1 MGFYLPLNQ
10 WNKVITDGYKLFKLE
25 TYKILLYLEHEVFCW
40 IWKLYFKVKFM
51 LSFQLLSNPG
61 KSKTKQIIEKICSL
75 GCLNCIFADFQ
86 KVAFNFRVLIRYS
99 MINRFYTMFIFWTFY
114 FISLLLWLESF
125 SIEWVLKFS
134 LSLVWNTLFATLLGD
149 IWLPK
154 YIIIQV

>member
-51 LSFQLLSNPG
+51 LSFQLLSNF
-61 KSKTKQIIEKICSL
+61 QIEKICSL
-75 GCLNCIFADFQ
+75 GCLNCIFEDFQ
-86 KVAFNFRVLIRYS
+86 KFPFNFRVLIRYS

-114 FISLLLWLESF
+114 FISLLLWLERF